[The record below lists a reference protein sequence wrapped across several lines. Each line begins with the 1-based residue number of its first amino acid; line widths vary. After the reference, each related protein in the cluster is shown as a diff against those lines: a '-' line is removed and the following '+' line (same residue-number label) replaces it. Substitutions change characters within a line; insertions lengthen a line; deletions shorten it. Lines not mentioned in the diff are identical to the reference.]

1 MTPHDPLHPP
11 RPRAASRLQ
20 RSAAILGPLAA
31 AWMLTAAAVP
41 VRAESP
47 AALASLATAEAGAW
61 RVAAAA
67 VEATAEPQRSATPG
81 DSVTPERQRGG
92 DTVLLAPA
100 TPTDDWRP
108 AAEIVGFQFLLNR
121 ANRWFGEGRDDYRV
135 TADSIRRNL
144 RSGWGTDRDPF
155 STNQFGHPYQ
165 GAMYHGFARSTGH
178 DYWTSLGYTFAG
190 SAVWE
195 IAGERTLPSRNDQVA
210 SGIGGTFLGEA
221 LFRMSQLVLEQSS
234 WLSPGWREAAA
245 TAIAPSSGFNR
256 LVFGNRYG
264 GILSSRNAAYSGSL
278 SFGISQNVQSN
289 LGLSTFN
296 FRNTEGQIHASMDYG
311 LPGQQDYVYRRPF
324 DYFSFQATASTA
336 NGLESVLTRGL
347 LIGRDY
353 GVGNDYR
360 GVWGLYGSFDYVSPQ
375 VFRISTTAVSLGST
389 AQWWIG
395 KSLSL
400 QGTAMAGIGYAA
412 AGAARGLVGED
423 RNYNYGLA
431 PQALL
436 ALRFTQDD
444 KMSLDLSLREYF
456 VSNVASGTTGGH
468 DNIVR
473 GEASFTYRVARQH
486 AVSLRVV
493 GNRRDAAFTGAA
505 DQRQSQVN
513 VGLFYTLVGAD
524 RFGVVDWR

>member
-1 MTPHDPLHPP
+1 MNLRDPLHPP
-11 RPRAASRLQ
+11 SPRAAMRLH
-20 RSAAILGPLAA
+20 RPAAMLGPLATA
-31 AWMLTAAAVP
+31 LMLIVAPAT
-41 VRAESP
+41 VRADP
-47 AALASLATAEAGAW
+47 ADHLRWRPMPYAGSQT
-61 RVAAAA
+61 VAATA
-67 VEATAEPQRSATPG
+67 VEATTEPQRSPPRG
-81 DSVTPERQRGG
+81 DSVTPERKLGG
-92 DTVLLAPA
+92 DSVLLAPA
-100 TPTDDWRP
+100 TATDDWRP

-121 ANRWFGEGRDDYRV
+121 ANRWFGEGREDYRV

-144 RSGWGTDRDPF
+144 RSSWGTDRDPF
-155 STNQFGHPYQ
+155 SINQFGHPYQ

-221 LFRMSQLVLEQSS
+221 MFRMSQLVLEQSG
-234 WLSPGWREAAA
+234 WMSPGWREAAA
-245 TAIAPSSGFNR
+245 TVIAPSSGFNR

-264 GILSSRNAAYSGSL
+264 GIVSSRNAAYSGML
-278 SFGISQNVQSN
+278 SFGISQNVQSS
-289 LGLSTFN
+289 LGRSLLDFQH
-296 FRNTEGQIHASMDYG
+296 TEGQIHASMDYG
-311 LPGQQDYVYRRPF
+311 LPGQPDYVYRRPF
-324 DYFSFQATASTA
+324 DYFNFQATASTA

-353 GVGNDYR
+353 GLGNDYR
-360 GVWGLYGSFDYVSPQ
+360 GVWGLYGSFDYVAPQ

-431 PQALL
+431 PQALI

-468 DNIVR
+468 DNILR
-473 GEASFTYRVARQH
+473 GEAAFTYRLAQQN
-486 AVSLRVV
+486 AVSLRIV
-493 GNRRDAAFTGAA
+493 GNRRDAAFAGAA